1 MSTEL
6 KRFTISVTPE
16 MEKELY
22 EAKKSRYY
30 MDTKNEMIRN
40 LIWMGLDQ
48 LKKSMCAEER

>member
-48 LKKSMCAEER
+48 LKKSTCAEER